1 MTVEVTIALPE
12 SVVEQAKWLGNAT
25 LRDVDVRRAVRSRS
39 VRAAH
44 VVRPEYIE
52 AEVIADTLSM
62 LWSALEG
69 QPDSSFYPPVSSLSD
84 AEVLKLADA
93 KMDAV
98 QNDRLGELQA
108 RGKATGLTEAEQM
121 ELLALMQ
128 IYQIGQLRKSEALAE
143 AVQRGLLIVNC

>member
-25 LRDVDVRRAVRSRS
+25 QRDV
-39 VRAAH
+39 
-44 VVRPEYIE
+44 